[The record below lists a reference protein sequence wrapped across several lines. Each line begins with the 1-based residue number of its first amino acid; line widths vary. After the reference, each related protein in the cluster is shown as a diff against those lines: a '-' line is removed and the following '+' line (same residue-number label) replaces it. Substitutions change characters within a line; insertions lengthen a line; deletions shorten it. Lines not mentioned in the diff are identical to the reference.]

1 MRCVSKPLMCVCR
14 LMYETDRLETKNGTT
29 VYIAVQ
35 PVCYVFM
42 CVHVRTIFGPADA
55 TAIPKPHHVVPHL
68 YPDWFYLFGGK

>member
-55 TAIPKPHHVVPHL
+55 TATHR
-68 YPDWFYLFGGK
+68 LFASVKSRSV